1 MRGGKLKLLQ
11 QAKDN
16 AGLLSVLG
24 GFALVAASWGQLEKI
39 GWLIGVPAA
48 AYEGKELAMETKD
61 NFERYLE
68 RQDAVAEALQAYV
81 AQQQQMPMQQAPALQ
96 YFQEYDQQGTCW
108 SCSAYS
114 YDSCWSSNLWRPCQN

>member
-1 MRGGKLKLLQ
+1 MKILQ

-16 AGLLSVLG
+16 VGLLSVLG
-24 GFALVAASWGQLEKI
+24 GLLVVAAGWGQLERI
-39 GWLIGVPAA
+39 SWLIGAPAA
-48 AYEGKELAMETKD
+48 AYDGKELAMETKE

-96 YFQEYDQQGTCW
+96 YFQEYDAQGQCW

-114 YDSCWSSNLWRPCQN
+114 QQSCWDNRLWRPCQ